1 MERDL
6 TKGSIGKSI
15 LLFSIPMI
23 LGNLLQQFYNV
34 VDTYIVGKYI
44 GSEALAAVGSSYTL
58 MTFLTSILIGLCMG
72 SGILFSMYFGAKKY
86 EKMKISFFVS
96 FVSIGILSIVL
107 EALCFILLK
116 YILIWLQIPKGIYH
130 QTYQYLQIIFI
141 GIFFT
146 FIYNYFASML
156 RALGN
161 SKVPLF
167 FLGIAA
173 LVNVVL
179 DIVFVLYFHLGV
191 SGAAFATVISQ
202 AISGLGLAFYVLF
215 FKKEILPERKHY
227 LFDKQIF
234 KKLKD
239 YSLMTCLQQGIMN
252 FGILMIQGL
261 VNSFGIAV
269 MSAFSAAVKIDSFAY
284 MPVQDFGNAF
294 STFVAQN
301 KGAKQEKRIQQGLK
315 VASIMALIFCIFIS
329 LGVCLYSKE
338 LMMLFIS
345 KKQMNIIQIG
355 MTYLKTEGSFY
366 IGIGCLFLL
375 YGYYRGV
382 GKMKMSL
389 ILTIVSLGTRVVL
402 AYVLAPLFGVEM
414 IWWAI
419 VIGWLLADSL
429 GIIYGIKKEKWLK
442 G

>member
-6 TKGSIGKSI
+6 TQGKIGKSI

-23 LGNLLQQFYNV
+23 LGNLLQQFYNI

-44 GSEALAAVGSSYTL
+44 GSNALAAVGSSYTL
-58 MTFLTSILIGLCMG
+58 MTFLTSIIIGLCMG

-96 FVSIGILSIVL
+96 FVSIGILSVVL
-107 EALCFILLK
+107 EIICFLLLNHILV
-116 YILIWLQIPKGIYH
+116 WLQIPQVIYN
-130 QTYQYLQIIFI
+130 QTYKYLQIIFI
-141 GIFFT
+141 GIIFT
-146 FIYNYFASML
+146 FIYNYFAAML

-161 SKVPLF
+161 SKIPLI
-167 FLGIAA
+167 FLSIATI
-173 LVNVVL
+173 VNVVL
-179 DIVFVLYFHLGV
+179 DIIFVLYVHLGV
-191 SGAAFATVISQ
+191 AGAAYATIISQ
-202 AISGLGLAFYVLF
+202 AISAFGLAFYVILL
-215 FKKEILPERKHY
+215 KKEILPQRKHY
-227 LFDKQIF
+227 IFDQQIF

-301 KGAKQEKRIQQGLK
+301 KGANEEKRIQDGLK
-315 VASIMALIFCIFIS
+315 IASLMALVFCIFIS
-329 LGVCLYSKE
+329 LGVCIFSKE
-338 LMMLFIS
+338 LMMLFVS
-345 KKQMNIIQIG
+345 KMNIIKIG
-355 MTYLKTEGSFY
+355 MTYLRVEGSFY

-389 ILTIVSLGTRVVL
+389 ILTIVSLGTRVIL
-402 AYVLAPLFGVEM
+402 AYLLAPLFGVEM

-419 VIGWLLADSL
+419 VVGWILAVFFISYFD
-429 GIIYGIKKEKWLK
+429 
-442 G
+442 